1 MKENE
6 WLLGMELLSLQR
18 RKHKARLRCDLKPF
32 SLCLLPFYK
41 PNHTHIFF
49 QYSREFSFS
58 FFLGAIHSCGVWDMG
73 RLWVCETRGG
83 CGCVP
88 NFKSENDHTM
98 LEDILKEGDS
108 IPNSN
113 RNLLSSPMAMLK
125 LWNKRNRTP
134 WPHILLDYK
143 QVCRLQCI

>member
-49 QYSREFSFS
+49 NIQRNFLFLSFWGPS
-58 FFLGAIHSCGVWDMG
+58 IHVGVWDMG

-88 NFKSENDHTM
+88 NFRSENDHTM
-98 LEDILKEGDS
+98 LEDILKEGYS
-108 IPNSN
+108 IETPGFQIQTETFYP
-113 RNLLSSPMAMLK
+113 RLWRCSSFEIKGTGPPGH
-125 LWNKRNRTP
+125 TF
-134 WPHILLDYK
+134 
-143 QVCRLQCI
+143 C